1 MKKFLLIGA
10 AALMVSNSTFAG
22 GILTNT
28 NQNATFLR
36 NPARNAV
43 IAIDGVYSN
52 PAGIAFLP
60 QGFHLSVSW
69 QAAFQKR
76 QIDANGQ
83 LFQLNGGKTD
93 KFFEGV
99 TNAPVIPSFQ
109 AAYVINDK
117 WSVSAQFAVG
127 GGGGACE
134 FDEGLPMFEEL
145 VGGQLVGAQATS
157 YGLKQNLT
165 GKQYFF
171 GLQVGATYKL
181 TDNFSVFGGARG
193 VLANSNYTGAI
204 SNITANGMAAGTY
217 LNGLLTQIE
226 AGLGQIGAGLDQIGV
241 GLQQINNGLAQLE
254 PMKDVAGYQEQYVAL
269 QQQQAALQQQ
279 QAALQQQQGELQQK
293 QGALKQGAAL
303 LGSDFNLDCD
313 QSGFG
318 ITPIIGVDWK
328 LGKLNLAAKYEFR
341 TKIELENDSKN
352 TSANVTALMPA
363 YAHGAKVRSDI
374 PALLAFG
381 AQYDITDA
389 VRVMA
394 GGVYYWD
401 KDAMGTPIKEGDNTW
416 EANFGIEWDV
426 TDKILLSCGGQRTQF
441 GFDDAD
447 MADTNFFTGCS
458 SIAIGGAYKFSE
470 KMKLNVGYMHSFY
483 DDHKV
488 VNTESGITRN
498 YTRKNDAVGVSL
510 DIRF

>member
-36 NPARNAV
+36 NPARNAA
-43 IAIDGVYSN
+43 IAIDGVYNN

-69 QAAFQKR
+69 QAALQKR
-76 QIDANGQ
+76 LMDVNNSTLGMNKE
-83 LFQLNGGKTD
+83 FQG
-93 KFFEGV
+93 E

-134 FDEGLPMFEEL
+134 FAEGLPMFEEL
-145 VGGQLVGAQATS
+145 VGGMLKGAQATS
-157 YGLKQNLT
+157 YGLNQNLT
-165 GKQYFF
+165 GEQYFYGF
-171 GLQVGATYKL
+171 QVGATYKL

-193 VLANSNYTGAI
+193 VLANCSYVGKI
-204 SNITANGMAAGTY
+204 SNITAAGQLTGGQTISGAEY
-217 LNGLLTQIE
+217 LNKIAQYMTS
-226 AGLGQIGAGLDQIGV
+226 LGQA
-241 GLQQINNGLAQLE
+241 
-254 PMKDVAGYQEQYVAL
+254 
-269 QQQQAALQQQ
+269 QQAAT
-279 QAALQQQQGELQQK
+279 ATA
-293 QGALKQGAAL
+293 GAYLMSQDL
-303 LGSDFNLDCD
+303 VLDCA

-318 ITPIIGVDWK
+318 ITPIIGVDWN

-341 TKIELENDSKN
+341 TKIELENESN
-352 TSANVTALMPA
+352 NSANLTALAGQVPA
-363 YAHGAKVRSDI
+363 VAVYADGAKVRSDI
-374 PALLAFG
+374 PALMTLG
-381 AQYDITDA
+381 AQYQITDN
-389 VRVMA
+389 VRAMV

-401 KDAMGTPIKEGDNTW
+401 KDAKGTPIKKGDNTW
-416 EANFGIEWDV
+416 EANLGVEWDV
-426 TDKILLSCGGQRTQF
+426 TDKVMLSCGTQRTQY

-447 MADTNFFTGCS
+447 MADTNFNTS
-458 SIAIGGAYKFSE
+458 SYAVAIGGAYKFSE

-483 DDHKV
+483 DDHKFT
-488 VNTESGITRN
+488 NANGTACN

-510 DIRF
+510 DITF

>member
-1 MKKFLLIGA
+1 
-10 AALMVSNSTFAG
+10 MVSNSTFAG

-36 NPARNAV
+36 NPARNAA

-60 QGFHLSVSW
+60 EGFHLSVSW

-76 QIDANGQ
+76 QMDATNN
-83 LFQLNGGKTD
+83 LFQMNANNQSANR
-93 KFFEGV
+93 FFEGE

-134 FDEGLPMFEEL
+134 FAEGLPMFEEL
-145 VGGQLVGAQATS
+145 IGGIVYKNNGTS
-157 YGLKQNLT
+157 YALNQNLT
-165 GKQYFF
+165 GEQYFYGF
-171 GLQVGATYKL
+171 QVGATYKL

-193 VLANSNYTGAI
+193 VLANCNYTGAI
-204 SNITANGMAAGTY
+204 ANIKANGKDAAEYAT
-217 LNGLLTQIE
+217 LS
-226 AGLGQIGAGLDQIGV
+226 
-241 GLQQINNGLAQLE
+241 
-254 PMKDVAGYQEQYVAL
+254 
-269 QQQQAALQQQ
+269 QQAAAAAQQYAAAGMTAEAAQ
-279 QAALQQQQGELQQK
+279 YQAAAVQAGTV
-293 QGALKQGAAL
+293 AAL
-303 LGSDFNLDCD
+303 IGDYKLDCA

-318 ITPIIGVDWK
+318 ITPIIGVDWN

-341 TKIELENDSKN
+341 TKIELENKSKN
-352 TSANVTALMPA
+352 SDNLAMLATSVPA
-363 YAHGAKVRSDI
+363 VAVYADGAKVRSDI
-374 PALLAFG
+374 PALMTLG
-381 AQYDITDA
+381 AQYEITDNFRA
-389 VRVMA
+389 MV

-401 KDAMGTPIKEGDNTW
+401 KDAKGTPIKKGDNTW
-416 EANFGIEWDV
+416 EANFGLEWDV
-426 TDKILLSCGGQRTQF
+426 TDKIMLSCGGQRTQF

-447 MADTNFFTGCS
+447 MSDTNFFTGCS
-458 SIAIGGAYKFSE
+458 SLAIGGAYKFSE

-483 DDHKV
+483 DTHKFT
-488 VNTESGITRN
+488 NANGTACS

-510 DIRF
+510 DIAF

>member
-1 MKKFLLIGA
+1 
-10 AALMVSNSTFAG
+10 MVSNSTFAG

-36 NPARNAV
+36 NPARNAA

-60 QGFHLSVSW
+60 EGFHLSVSW

-76 QIDANGQ
+76 LMDVNNNLFGMNANNQSANREFVG
-83 LFQLNGGKTD
+83 
-93 KFFEGV
+93 E

-134 FDEGLPMFEEL
+134 FAEGLPMFEEL
-145 VGGQLVGAQATS
+145 IGGIVYKNGGTS
-157 YGLKQNLT
+157 YALNQNLT
-165 GKQYFF
+165 GEQYFYGF
-171 GLQVGATYKL
+171 QVGATYKL

-193 VLANSNYTGAI
+193 VLANCNYTGAI
-204 SNITANGMAAGTY
+204 ANIKANGKDAAEYAT
-217 LNGLLTQIE
+217 LS
-226 AGLGQIGAGLDQIGV
+226 
-241 GLQQINNGLAQLE
+241 
-254 PMKDVAGYQEQYVAL
+254 
-269 QQQQAALQQQ
+269 QQAAAAAQQYAAAGMTAEAAQ
-279 QAALQQQQGELQQK
+279 YQAAAVQAGTV
-293 QGALKQGAAL
+293 AAL
-303 LGSDFNLDCD
+303 IGDYKLDCA

-318 ITPIIGVDWK
+318 ITPIIGVDWN

-341 TKIELENDSKN
+341 TKIELENESKN
-352 TSANVTALMPA
+352 SDNLAMLASSVPA
-363 YAHGAKVRSDI
+363 VAVYADGAKVRSDI
-374 PALLAFG
+374 PALMTLG
-381 AQYDITDA
+381 AQYEITDNFRA
-389 VRVMA
+389 MA

-401 KDAMGTPIKEGDNTW
+401 KDAKGTPIKKGDNTW
-416 EANFGIEWDV
+416 EANFGLEWDV
-426 TDKILLSCGGQRTQF
+426 TDKIMLSCGGQRTQF

-447 MADTNFFTGCS
+447 MSDTNFFTGCS
-458 SIAIGGAYKFSE
+458 SLAIGGAYKFSE

-483 DDHKV
+483 DTHKFT
-488 VNTESGITRN
+488 NANGTACS

-510 DIRF
+510 DIAF

>member
-1 MKKFLLIGA
+1 
-10 AALMVSNSTFAG
+10 MVSNSTFAG

-36 NPARNAV
+36 NPARNAA

-60 QGFHLSVSW
+60 EGFHLSVSW

-76 QIDANGQ
+76 QMDVNNK
-83 LFQLNGGKTD
+83 LFQMNANSQSAD
-93 KFFEGV
+93 RFFEGE

-134 FDEGLPMFEEL
+134 FAEGLPMFEEL
-145 VGGQLVGAQATS
+145 IGGIVAKNGGNS
-157 YGLKQNLT
+157 YALNQNLT
-165 GKQYFF
+165 GEQYFYAF
-171 GLQVGATYKL
+171 QLGATYKL
-181 TDNFSVFGGARG
+181 ADNFSVFGGARG
-193 VLANSNYTGAI
+193 VLANCNYTGTIA
-204 SNITANGMAAGTY
+204 NIKANGMNAAEY
-217 LNGLLTQIE
+217 S
-226 AGLGQIGAGLDQIGV
+226 A
-241 GLQQINNGLAQLE
+241 LA
-254 PMKDVAGYQEQYVAL
+254 
-269 QQQQAALQQQ
+269 QQAAAAAQKYAAAGMTAEAAQY
-279 QAALQQQQGELQQK
+279 QAAAVQAGTV
-293 QGALKQGAAL
+293 AAL
-303 LGSDFNLDCD
+303 IGDYKLDCA

-318 ITPIIGVDWK
+318 ITPIIGVDWN

-341 TKIELENDSKN
+341 TKIELENESKN
-352 TSANVTALMPA
+352 SDNLAMLATSVPA
-363 YAHGAKVRSDI
+363 VAVYADGAKVRSDI
-374 PALLAFG
+374 PALLTLG
-381 AQYDITDA
+381 AQYEIADNFRA
-389 VRVMA
+389 MV

-401 KDAMGTPIKEGDNTW
+401 KDAKGTPIKKGDNTW
-416 EANFGIEWDV
+416 EANFGVEWDV
-426 TDKILLSCGGQRTQF
+426 TDKVMLSCGGQRTQF

-447 MADTNFFTGCS
+447 MADTNFFTSCS

-483 DDHKV
+483 DNHKFKNA
-488 VNTESGITRN
+488 NTTACD

-510 DIRF
+510 DITF